1 MQVVSTVYFWRLGQQ
16 VSFSKALASWNIPD
30 TELFAIRLSIAKAI
44 SLDVEYIILITNSLS
59 FARKVV
65 NHSVYCKQAYS
76 LAFCFV
82 L

>member
-1 MQVVSTVYFWRLGQQ
+1 MQVVSTVYFWRLEQQ

-65 NHSVYCKQAYS
+65 NHSVYSKKAYS

-82 L
+82 I